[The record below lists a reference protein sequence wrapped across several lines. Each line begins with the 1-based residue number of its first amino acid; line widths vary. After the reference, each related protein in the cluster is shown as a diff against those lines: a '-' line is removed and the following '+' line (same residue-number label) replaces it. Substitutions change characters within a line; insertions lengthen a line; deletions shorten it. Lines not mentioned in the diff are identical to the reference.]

1 MIIVENVVP
10 DIKIEELEEK
20 NREELDSLERLIILF
35 EDIKNIEASNI
46 NYAKELLKEVQFKEF
61 LIIGNLGNLCKAY
74 FESYYEIKIKQIQN
88 LKKIIEIMRLKSYN
102 KQNNE
107 INDFV
112 IINNSR
118 NISNASD
125 SVNNQ
130 KYIGKKDILEIIDS
144 IPLINEFNNEYN
156 NNYVKIVEKEIDNL
170 KKMENINKLNLL
182 KEIKEEKIIFENR
195 LEELCNKGTESD
207 ELEIVKN
214 IILNDNSDNQK
225 NINWLVNYLNN
236 YRAKLSIV
244 DEKVYNAFKILFEII
259 FNKLN
264 EKKLYQILDLAIIL
278 IQTISKKKDMEN
290 ILLEEE
296 FKKNKIFKD
305 AELWINLI
313 IQKTKDLFDKINEDV
328 KDNKENKENLD
339 NVNYIKENIEPILV
353 SYIFNMRDFNVDEI
367 TQRKVI
373 EEICKMKEYE
383 KFHFSYD
390 DLLLDLVQ

>member
-35 EDIKNIEASNI
+35 EDIKNIETSNI

-144 IPLINEFNNEYN
+144 MSLINEFNNKYN
-156 NNYVKIVEKEIDNL
+156 DNYVKIVEKEIDNL

-225 NINWLVNYLNN
+225 HINWLVNYLNN

>member
-10 DIKIEELEEK
+10 DIKIKELEEK

-35 EDIKNIEASNI
+35 EDIKNIETSNI

>member
-35 EDIKNIEASNI
+35 EDIKNIETSNI

-156 NNYVKIVEKEIDNL
+156 DNYVKIVEKEIDNL

-296 FKKNKIFKD
+296 FKKNKIFQD

-353 SYIFNMRDFNVDEI
+353 TFIFTMKDFKVDDI

>member
-144 IPLINEFNNEYN
+144 MSLINEFNNKYN
-156 NNYVKIVEKEIDNL
+156 DNYVKIVEKEIDNL

-236 YRAKLSIV
+236 YRAKLSVV

>member
-236 YRAKLSIV
+236 YRAKLSVV

-296 FKKNKIFKD
+296 FKKNKIFQD

>member
-35 EDIKNIEASNI
+35 EDIKNIETSNI

-214 IILNDNSDNQK
+214 IILNDNSDDQK

-236 YRAKLSIV
+236 YRAKLSVV
-244 DEKVYNAFKILFEII
+244 DEKVYNAFKILFEIV
-259 FNKLN
+259 FNKLY

>member
-35 EDIKNIEASNI
+35 EDIKNIETSNI

-236 YRAKLSIV
+236 YRAKLSVV

-259 FNKLN
+259 FNKLY

>member
-35 EDIKNIEASNI
+35 EDINNIETSNI

-156 NNYVKIVEKEIDNL
+156 DNYAKIVEKEIDNL

-214 IILNDNSDNQK
+214 IILNDNSDDQK

-236 YRAKLSIV
+236 YRAKLSVV

-296 FKKNKIFKD
+296 FKKNKIFQD

>member
-144 IPLINEFNNEYN
+144 MSLINEFNNKYN
-156 NNYVKIVEKEIDNL
+156 DNYVKIVEKEIDNL

-383 KFHFSYD
+383 KFHFSYE
-390 DLLLDLVQ
+390 DLILDLVQ

>member
-35 EDIKNIEASNI
+35 EDIKNIETSNI

-156 NNYVKIVEKEIDNL
+156 DNYAKIVEKEIDNL

-214 IILNDNSDNQK
+214 IILNDNSDDQK

-236 YRAKLSIV
+236 YRAKLSVV
-244 DEKVYNAFKILFEII
+244 DEKVYNAFKILFEIV
-259 FNKLN
+259 FNKLY

-290 ILLEEE
+290 ILLEEQ
-296 FKKNKIFKD
+296 FKKNKIFQD

-313 IQKTKDLFDKINEDV
+313 IQKTKDLFDKINEEV

-353 SYIFNMRDFNVDEI
+353 TFIFTMKDFKVDDI

-383 KFHFSYD
+383 KFHFNYD
-390 DLLLDLVQ
+390 DLSLNLAQ

>member
-144 IPLINEFNNEYN
+144 MSLINEFNNKYN
-156 NNYVKIVEKEIDNL
+156 DNYVKIVEKEIDNL

>member
-225 NINWLVNYLNN
+225 HINWLVNYLNN